1 MIGSKKI
8 DRIIVVGLL
17 GLAVW
22 LILLGRLF
30 ITQIANADE
39 YRSRA
44 RRQHQ
49 RKRVV
54 KAPRGLVFD
63 RDNVVLA
70 KNIPALDFWTER
82 DAIVNIDRVDSA
94 FATVLGL
101 EPGYI
106 KNRIRNSRTNWLYL
120 ARGVELSKGR
130 KLRFLEKD
138 SVFSTECFARVYP
151 LGRDAGQLIGFIDPD
166 GKGLEGIEHTY
177 DRQLSGTDGEVIVL
191 SDQAGRDYRLF
202 QYGSKPPIPGH
213 DIHLTID
220 ADLQRIVESELAESI
235 VESCRADGGMAVFM
249 RPSTGEILAMACYPA
264 FSPENYAESDPEHRK
279 MRVITDIY
287 EPGSTFK
294 IVTFSA
300 LLATDKFDPEETVD
314 CEWGEWF
321 FCDDTIHDAEPHG
334 KITAR
339 EVLIHSSNIGTIK
352 LAQRLPKDTLYSY
365 ARAYGFGNPTGIDLS
380 GEVGGILHK
389 PYKWSGMT
397 PAAFPMGHEVAGTA
411 IQIATA
417 YGALANR
424 GILVQP
430 YLVDRITHRN
440 GSEIYKHEP
449 VSVRR
454 VIEEADADTLCELM
468 KTVVDS
474 GTGIR

>member
-235 VESCRADGGMAVFM
+235 VESCRA
-249 RPSTGEILAMACYPA
+249 E
-264 FSPENYAESDPEHRK
+264 
-279 MRVITDIY
+279 TD
-287 EPGSTFK
+287 
-294 IVTFSA
+294 
-300 LLATDKFDPEETVD
+300 
-314 CEWGEWF
+314 
-321 FCDDTIHDAEPHG
+321 
-334 KITAR
+334 R
-339 EVLIHSSNIGTIK
+339 
-352 LAQRLPKDTLYSY
+352 
-365 ARAYGFGNPTGIDLS
+365 
-380 GEVGGILHK
+380 
-389 PYKWSGMT
+389 
-397 PAAFPMGHEVAGTA
+397 
-411 IQIATA
+411 
-417 YGALANR
+417 
-424 GILVQP
+424 
-430 YLVDRITHRN
+430 THRLL
-440 GSEIYKHEP
+440 
-449 VSVRR
+449 RR
-454 VIEEADADTLCELM
+454 RRPDNL
-468 KTVVDS
+468 
-474 GTGIR
+474 